1 MLNPYFAFGVP
12 AFLLVLYVAFALFR
26 RSSDIPYLGF
36 ALFIIAGFL
45 TGFSLQ
51 VIQQAINEVEKT
63 SLEHVQETHLYSPY
77 LLAIPLIV
85 GILLLILNLIRG
97 YLKVKTFVCGQNKSN
112 LPRNTK

>member
-12 AFLLVLYVAFALFR
+12 AFLLVLYAAFALFR

-36 ALFIIAGFL
+36 VLFIIAGFL

-63 SLEHVQETHLYSPY
+63 SLEHVQEPHLYSPY

-85 GILLLILNLIRG
+85 GILLLIVNLIRG
-97 YLKVKTFVCGQNKSN
+97 YLKVKNVR
-112 LPRNTK
+112 LRTK

>member
-12 AFLLVLYVAFALFR
+12 AFLLVLYAAFALFR

-36 ALFIIAGFL
+36 VLFIIAGFL

-63 SLEHVQETHLYSPY
+63 SLEHVQATHLYSPY

-85 GILLLILNLIRG
+85 GILLLIVNLIRG
-97 YLKVKTFVCGQNKSN
+97 YLKVKNVR
-112 LPRNTK
+112 LRTK

>member
-36 ALFIIAGFL
+36 VLFIIAGFL

-51 VIQQAINEVEKT
+51 AINEVAKT
-63 SLEHVQETHLYSPY
+63 SFQHVQDTHLYSPY

-85 GILLLILNLIRG
+85 GILLLIVNLIRG
-97 YLKVKTFVCGQNKSN
+97 YLKVKKVRLQSK
-112 LPRNTK
+112 

>member
-36 ALFIIAGFL
+36 VLFIIAGFL

-51 VIQQAINEVEKT
+51 VIQQASSMKWLKHLFSTYKIPIF
-63 SLEHVQETHLYSPY
+63 THLTY
-77 LLAIPLIV
+77 
-85 GILLLILNLIRG
+85 
-97 YLKVKTFVCGQNKSN
+97 
-112 LPRNTK
+112 